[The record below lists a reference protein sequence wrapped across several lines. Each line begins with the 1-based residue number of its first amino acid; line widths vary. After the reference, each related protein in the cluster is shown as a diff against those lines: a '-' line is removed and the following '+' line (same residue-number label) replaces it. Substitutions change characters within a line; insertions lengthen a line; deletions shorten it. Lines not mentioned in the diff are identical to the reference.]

1 MFITAYESTK
11 PILWIAALVLLAV
24 FPLIFVFGE
33 ICRITFT
40 KEDNEDTSE
49 FSIRKRQRLFYAALR
64 SQQKSLTVFGVLAL
78 IICSGAAYIGWKDHT
93 ERKVTIADYTLSR
106 LTVDEEQLRQ
116 WHGDEAGMPYVYSY
130 MSSSGVPVFKDFS
143 NPSKQVYR
151 ECALIFTEEQRPEG
165 LHIDNVEVKVKITPR
180 CSNYTT
186 DGENVPLITP
196 KPTPTASPKASSA
209 AKR

>member
-11 PILWIAALVLLAV
+11 PVLWIIALVVLAV
-24 FPLIFVFGE
+24 FPLIFIVGD
-33 ICRITFT
+33 ILLITFT
-40 KEDNEDTSE
+40 KADKSE
-49 FSIRKRQRLFYAALR
+49 FSARKSMRIFYSVLR
-64 SQQKSLTVFGVLAL
+64 TQQKSLAVFGVLAV
-78 IICSGAAYIGWKDHT
+78 IICSVAAYIGWKDHE

-116 WHGDEAGMPYVYSY
+116 WRGDDAGMPYVYSH

-186 DGENVPLITP
+186 DGENVPLATP
-196 KPTPTASPKASSA
+196 KPTPSVSA
-209 AKR
+209 TTKKK

>member
-11 PILWIAALVLLAV
+11 PFLWIAALVLLAV

-165 LHIDNVEVKVKITPR
+165 LHVDNIEVKVKITPR

-186 DGENVPLITP
+186 DGENVPLSTP

>member
-1 MFITAYESTK
+1 MFITAYESTN

-93 ERKVTIADYTLSR
+93 ERKVTIADYTLSH

-165 LHIDNVEVKVKITPR
+165 LHVDNIEVKVKITPR

-186 DGENVPLITP
+186 DGENVPLSTP